1 MKRHGV
7 LRSVG
12 VVVAAGVFVGCGG
25 GGTSSTA
32 DSTSVAPASD
42 TAASDTAAS
51 DTLTAS
57 TTTPAITSVDA
68 PALSYIPATGEGAAR
83 LFTIEMTDS
92 TDGELR
98 VDISENEVAGV
109 GDMKRAAAWNSVIV
123 ASLLTGTL
131 PAKTF
136 RFVETGYIDG
146 PSAGAVQ
153 TVAVLSLLL
162 GDELRTDVAMTGTI
176 NPDGTVGPVG
186 GIPEKLTGASAE
198 GYKRVLIPMGLR
210 NSYSEKEQAFV
221 DVVALGTELGLE
233 VKEVSTIYEAYTEF
247 TGEQVPRL
255 TPSSNVR
262 LSNVAY
268 DRLKAKVSEFVA
280 KYEGMA
286 AKFGQLPTT
295 IAEQFLDVAK
305 ETDDLANRAVE
316 LSNQGLQAGAYNLIM
331 RAYGQLSAL
340 VFSGEAVE
348 LFISDG
354 ISGLNSK
361 IDEARSID
369 TQVIA
374 FLDNLKTYDP
384 KTVSE
389 AASLMNAYGGIF
401 DAFSLSGIALGE
413 LKAISDAFN
422 GGTLE
427 LGDAVAAI
435 TLPLIYLSVAGVQV
449 EGTKALFDV
458 GRDLGGPAIED
469 GVDLANL
476 ADLFRKGSD
485 ANWEAFRAIS
495 VERYSTKLNISAES
509 VIDRFRLSDVDI
521 ELSLDQSRSIDGLA
535 DYLGADKPNAQFA
548 QLGYAISNY
557 SRNAAIL
564 AKYESLGVLDDD
576 GNLVDVQAP
585 SAFSDALSLAKDQ
598 LAANIGLLRDAGIEP
613 ALEVGGLEAA
623 NIDREGDVTAKF
635 EALSMY
641 WGAYLSTRALAYLA
655 GIETKGLER

>member
-1 MKRHGV
+1 MRMKRQSRRV
-7 LRSVG
+7 LVHTFIVGSVL
-12 VVVAAGVFVGCGG
+12 ALSSCGG
-25 GGTSSTA
+25 GKTEPSSASTETTTSSA
-32 DSTSVAPASD
+32 DES
-42 TAASDTAAS
+42 
-51 DTLTAS
+51 S
-57 TTTPAITSVDA
+57 TTVTAGPTSVDA

-83 LFTIEMTDS
+83 LFTVEMTDS

-123 ASLLTGTL
+123 ASLLTGQL

-162 GDELRTDVAMTGTI
+162 GDTLRTDVAMTGTI

-186 GIPEKLTGASAE
+186 GIPEKLSGAAAE

-210 NSYSEKEQAFV
+210 NSYSQKADAFV
-221 DVVALGTELGLE
+221 DVVALGSELGLE
-233 VKEVSTIYEAYTEF
+233 VKEVSTVYDAYTEF
-247 TGEQVPRL
+247 TGQQVPRL
-255 TPSSNVR
+255 APSSNVR

-268 DRLKAKVSEFVA
+268 DRLKAKVTEFVA

-286 AKFGQLPTT
+286 AKFGQLPQSIT
-295 IAEQFLDVAK
+295 ERFLDVARD
-305 ETDDLANRAVE
+305 TDDLANRAVE
-316 LSNQGLQAGAYNLIM
+316 LSNQGLQAGAYSLIM
-331 RAYGQLSAL
+331 SAYGQLSSL

-354 ISGLNSK
+354 ISGLNTK
-361 IDEARSID
+361 IDEARAID

-401 DAFSLSGIALGE
+401 DAYSLSGIALGE
-413 LKAISDAFN
+413 INAISNAFN
-422 GGTLE
+422 EGRLNV
-427 LGDAVAAI
+427 GDAVAAL

-458 GRDLGGPAIED
+458 GRDLGGPDISAK
-469 GVDLANL
+469 VDLAGL
-476 ADLFRKGSD
+476 ANLFRKGSD

-509 VIDRFRLSDVDI
+509 VIDRLRLSDVDI
-521 ELSLDQSRSIDGLA
+521 ELSLDQARSIDGLA
-535 DYLGADKPNAQFA
+535 NYLGADKPNAQFA

-557 SRNAAIL
+557 SRNALIL

-598 LAANIGLLRDAGIEP
+598 LTANIGLLRESGIDP

-623 NIDREGDVTAKF
+623 NVDREGDVADKF

-641 WGAYLSTRALAYLA
+641 WGAYLSTRALSYLA
-655 GIETKGLER
+655 GIETNGLVR

>member
-1 MKRHGV
+1 MKRQSRRV
-7 LRSVG
+7 LVHTFIVGSVL
-12 VVVAAGVFVGCGG
+12 ALSSCGG
-25 GGTSSTA
+25 GKTEPSSASTETTTSSA
-32 DSTSVAPASD
+32 DES
-42 TAASDTAAS
+42 
-51 DTLTAS
+51 S
-57 TTTPAITSVDA
+57 TTVTAGPTSVDA

-83 LFTIEMTDS
+83 LFTVEMTDS

-123 ASLLTGTL
+123 ASLLTGQL

-162 GDELRTDVAMTGTI
+162 GDTLRTDVAMTGTI

-186 GIPEKLTGASAE
+186 GIPEKLSGAAAE

-210 NSYSEKEQAFV
+210 NSYSQKADAFV
-221 DVVALGTELGLE
+221 DVVALGSELGLE
-233 VKEVSTIYEAYTEF
+233 VKEVSTVYEAYTEF
-247 TGEQVPRL
+247 TGQQVPRL
-255 TPSSNVR
+255 APSSNVR

-268 DRLKAKVSEFVA
+268 DRLKAKVTEFVA

-286 AKFGQLPTT
+286 AKFGQLPQSIT
-295 IAEQFLDVAK
+295 ERFLDVARD
-305 ETDDLANRAVE
+305 TDDLANRAVE
-316 LSNQGLQAGAYNLIM
+316 LSNQGLQAGAYSLIM
-331 RAYGQLSAL
+331 SAYGQLSSL

-354 ISGLNSK
+354 ISGLNTK
-361 IDEARSID
+361 IDEARAID

-401 DAFSLSGIALGE
+401 DAYSLSGIALGE
-413 LKAISDAFN
+413 INAISNAFN
-422 GGTLE
+422 EGRLNV
-427 LGDAVAAI
+427 GDAVAAL

-458 GRDLGGPAIED
+458 GRDLGGPDISAK
-469 GVDLANL
+469 VDLAGL
-476 ADLFRKGSD
+476 ANLFRKGSD

-509 VIDRFRLSDVDI
+509 VIDRLRLSDVDI
-521 ELSLDQSRSIDGLA
+521 ELSLDQARSIDGLA
-535 DYLGADKPNAQFA
+535 NYLGADKPNAQFA

-557 SRNAAIL
+557 SRNALIL

-598 LAANIGLLRDAGIEP
+598 LTANIGLLRESGIDP

-623 NIDREGDVTAKF
+623 NVDREGDVADKF

-641 WGAYLSTRALAYLA
+641 WGAYLSTRALSYLA
-655 GIETKGLER
+655 GIETNGLVR

>member
-1 MKRHGV
+1 MV
-7 LRSVG
+7 RSVG
-12 VVVAAGVFVGCGG
+12 MVVAAGVLVLVGCGG
-25 GGTSSTA
+25 GNTTSAEES
-32 DSTSVAPASD
+32 APASAED
-42 TAASDTAAS
+42 TETSTTA
-51 DTLTAS
+51 
-57 TTTPAITSVDA
+57 TTTPAIASVDA

-83 LFTIEMTDS
+83 IFTVEMTDS

-123 ASLLTGTL
+123 ASLLTGQL

-210 NSYSEKEQAFV
+210 NSYSEKEDAVV
-221 DVVALGTELGLE
+221 DVVALGAELGLE
-233 VKEVSTIYEAYTEF
+233 VKEVSTVYEAYTEF
-247 TGEQVPRL
+247 TGKEVPRL
-255 TPSSNVR
+255 APSSNVR

-295 IAEQFLDVAK
+295 IAERFLDVAQ

-316 LSNQGLQAGAYNLIM
+316 LSNQGLQAGAYSLIM
-331 RAYGQLSAL
+331 TAYGQLSAL
-340 VFSGEAVE
+340 VFTGEAVE

-354 ISGLNSK
+354 ISGLNTK
-361 IDEARSID
+361 IDEARAID

-384 KTVSE
+384 QTVSE

-422 GGTLE
+422 EGSLE
-427 LGDAVAAI
+427 LGDAVAAL

-458 GRDLGGPAIED
+458 GRDLGGPEIEAD
-469 GVDLANL
+469 VDLAGL
-476 ADLFRKGSD
+476 ANLFRKGSD

-509 VIDRFRLSDVDI
+509 VIDRFRVSDVDI

-535 DYLGADKPNAQFA
+535 NYLGADKPNAQFA

-557 SRNAAIL
+557 SRNAVIL

-598 LAANIGLLRDAGIEP
+598 LTANIGLLRDAGIDP

-623 NIDREGDVTAKF
+623 NIDREGDVTDKF
-635 EALSMY
+635 EALSTY
-641 WGAYLSTRALAYLA
+641 WGAYLSTRALTYLA
-655 GIETKGLER
+655 GVETKGLNR

>member
-1 MKRHGV
+1 MRMKRQSRRV
-7 LRSVG
+7 LVHTFIVGSVL
-12 VVVAAGVFVGCGG
+12 ALSSCGG
-25 GGTSSTA
+25 GKTEPSTASTETTTSSA
-32 DSTSVAPASD
+32 DGSSTSV
-42 TAASDTAAS
+42 TAG
-51 DTLTAS
+51 
-57 TTTPAITSVDA
+57 PTSVDA

-83 LFTIEMTDS
+83 LFTVEMTDS

-123 ASLLTGTL
+123 ASLLTGQL

-162 GDELRTDVAMTGTI
+162 GDELRSDVAMTGTI

-186 GIPEKLTGASAE
+186 GIAEKLTGASAE

-221 DVVALGTELGLE
+221 DVVALGAELGLE

-255 TPSSNVR
+255 APSSNVR

-280 KYEGMA
+280 KYEGVA
-286 AKFGQLPTT
+286 AKFGQLPTS
-295 IAEQFLDVAK
+295 IAERFLDVAK

-316 LSNQGLQAGAYNLIM
+316 LSNQGLQAGAYSLIM
-331 RAYGQLSAL
+331 TAYGQLSAL

-413 LKAISDAFN
+413 INAISNAFN
-422 GGTLE
+422 EGRLE
-427 LGDAVAAI
+427 LGDAVAAL

-458 GRDLGGPAIED
+458 GRDLGGPEIAA
-469 GVDLANL
+469 GVNLVGLAN
-476 ADLFRKGSD
+476 LFRKGSD

-509 VIDRFRLSDVDI
+509 VIDRFRLNDVDI

-548 QLGYAISNY
+548 QLGYAVSNY
-557 SRNAAIL
+557 SRNALIL

-598 LAANIGLLRDAGIEP
+598 LTANIGLLRESGIDP

-623 NIDREGDVTAKF
+623 NVDREGDVADKF

-641 WGAYLSTRALAYLA
+641 WGAYLSTRALSYLA
-655 GIETKGLER
+655 GIETKGLDR

>member
-1 MKRHGV
+1 MV
-7 LRSVG
+7 RSVG
-12 VVVAAGVFVGCGG
+12 MVVAAGVLVLVGCGG
-25 GGTSSTA
+25 GNATSTEES
-32 DSTSVAPASD
+32 DPAPAED
-42 TAASDTAAS
+42 TETSTTA
-51 DTLTAS
+51 
-57 TTTPAITSVDA
+57 TTTPAIASVDA

-83 LFTIEMTDS
+83 IFTVEMTDS

-123 ASLLTGTL
+123 ASLLTGQL

-162 GDELRTDVAMTGTI
+162 GDELSTDVAMTGTI

-210 NSYSEKEQAFV
+210 NSYSAKEDAVV

-233 VKEVSTIYEAYTEF
+233 VKEVSTVYEAYTEF
-247 TGEQVPRL
+247 TGKEVPRL
-255 TPSSNVR
+255 APSSNVR

-295 IAEQFLDVAK
+295 IAERFLDVAQ

-316 LSNQGLQAGAYNLIM
+316 LSNQGLQAGAYSLIM
-331 RAYGQLSAL
+331 TAYGQLSAL
-340 VFSGEAVE
+340 VFTGEAVE

-354 ISGLNSK
+354 ISGLNRK
-361 IDEARSID
+361 IDEARAID

-384 KTVSE
+384 QTVSE

-422 GGTLE
+422 EGSLD
-427 LGDAVAAI
+427 LGDAVTAL

-458 GRDLGGPAIED
+458 GRDLGGPGIEAD
-469 GVDLANL
+469 VNLAGLAN
-476 ADLFRKGSD
+476 LFRKGSD

-509 VIDRFRLSDVDI
+509 VIDRFRVSDVDI

-535 DYLGADKPNAQFA
+535 NYLGADKPNAKFA

-557 SRNAAIL
+557 SRNAVIL
-564 AKYESLGVLDDD
+564 AKYESLGVLDDE

-598 LAANIGLLRDAGIEP
+598 LTANIGLLRDAGIDP

-623 NIDREGDVTAKF
+623 NIDREGDVTDKF

-641 WGAYLSTRALAYLA
+641 WGAYLSTRALTYLA
-655 GIETKGLER
+655 GVETKGLNR

>member
-1 MKRHGV
+1 MKRQSRRV
-7 LRSVG
+7 LVHTFIVGSVL
-12 VVVAAGVFVGCGG
+12 ALSSCGG
-25 GGTSSTA
+25 GKTEPSSASTETTTSSA
-32 DSTSVAPASD
+32 DES
-42 TAASDTAAS
+42 
-51 DTLTAS
+51 S
-57 TTTPAITSVDA
+57 TTVTAGPTSVDA

-83 LFTIEMTDS
+83 LFTVEMTDS

-123 ASLLTGTL
+123 ASLLTGQL

-162 GDELRTDVAMTGTI
+162 GDTLRTDVAMTGTI

-186 GIPEKLTGASAE
+186 GIPEKLSGAAAE

-210 NSYSEKEQAFV
+210 NSYSQKADAFV
-221 DVVALGTELGLE
+221 DVVALGSELGLE
-233 VKEVSTIYEAYTEF
+233 VKEVSTVYDAYTEF
-247 TGEQVPRL
+247 TGQQVPRL
-255 TPSSNVR
+255 APSSNVR

-268 DRLKAKVSEFVA
+268 DRLKAKVTEFVA

-286 AKFGQLPTT
+286 AKFGQLPQSIT
-295 IAEQFLDVAK
+295 ERFLDVARD
-305 ETDDLANRAVE
+305 TDDLANRAVE
-316 LSNQGLQAGAYNLIM
+316 LSNQGLQAGAYSLIM
-331 RAYGQLSAL
+331 SAYGQLSSL

-354 ISGLNSK
+354 ISGLNTK
-361 IDEARSID
+361 IDEARAID

-401 DAFSLSGIALGE
+401 DAYSLSGIALGE
-413 LKAISDAFN
+413 INAISNAFN
-422 GGTLE
+422 EGRLNV
-427 LGDAVAAI
+427 GDAVAAL

-458 GRDLGGPAIED
+458 GRDLGGPDISAK
-469 GVDLANL
+469 VDLAGL
-476 ADLFRKGSD
+476 ANLFRKGSD

-509 VIDRFRLSDVDI
+509 VIDRLRLSDVDI
-521 ELSLDQSRSIDGLA
+521 ELSLDQARSIDGLA
-535 DYLGADKPNAQFA
+535 NYLGADKPNAQFA

-557 SRNAAIL
+557 SRNALIL

-598 LAANIGLLRDAGIEP
+598 LTANIGLLRESGIDP

-623 NIDREGDVTAKF
+623 NVDREGDVTDKF

-641 WGAYLSTRALAYLA
+641 WGAYLSTRALSYLA
-655 GIETKGLER
+655 GIETNGLVR

>member
-1 MKRHGV
+1 MVH
-7 LRSVG
+7 SVG
-12 VVVAAGVFVGCGG
+12 MVVAAGVLVLVGCGG
-25 GGTSSTA
+25 GNTTSAEES
-32 DSTSVAPASD
+32 APASAED
-42 TAASDTAAS
+42 TETSTTA
-51 DTLTAS
+51 
-57 TTTPAITSVDA
+57 TTTPAIASVDA

-83 LFTIEMTDS
+83 IFTVEMTDS

-123 ASLLTGTL
+123 ASLLTGQL

-210 NSYSEKEQAFV
+210 NSYSEKEDAVV
-221 DVVALGTELGLE
+221 DVVALGAELGLE
-233 VKEVSTIYEAYTEF
+233 VKEVSTVYEAYTEF
-247 TGEQVPRL
+247 TGKEVPRL
-255 TPSSNVR
+255 APSSNVR

-295 IAEQFLDVAK
+295 IAERFLDVAQ

-316 LSNQGLQAGAYNLIM
+316 LSNQGLQAGAYSLIM
-331 RAYGQLSAL
+331 TAYGQLSAL
-340 VFSGEAVE
+340 VFTGEAVE

-354 ISGLNSK
+354 ISGLNTK
-361 IDEARSID
+361 IDEARAID

-384 KTVSE
+384 QTVSE

-422 GGTLE
+422 EGSLE
-427 LGDAVAAI
+427 LGDAVAAL

-458 GRDLGGPAIED
+458 GRDLGGPEIEAD
-469 GVDLANL
+469 VNLAGLAN
-476 ADLFRKGSD
+476 LFRKGSD

-509 VIDRFRLSDVDI
+509 VIDRFRVSDVDI

-535 DYLGADKPNAQFA
+535 NYLGADKPNAQFA

-557 SRNAAIL
+557 SRNAVIL
-564 AKYESLGVLDDD
+564 AKYESLGVLDDE

-598 LAANIGLLRDAGIEP
+598 LTANIGLLRDAGIDP

-623 NIDREGDVTAKF
+623 NIDREGEVTDKF
-635 EALSMY
+635 EALSTY
-641 WGAYLSTRALAYLA
+641 WGAYLSTRALTYLA
-655 GIETKGLER
+655 GVETKGLNR

>member
-1 MKRHGV
+1 MKRQTRRV
-7 LRSVG
+7 LVHTFIVGSVL
-12 VVVAAGVFVGCGG
+12 ALSSCGG
-25 GGTSSTA
+25 GKTAPSTA
-32 DSTSVAPASD
+32 STETTTAAADESSTSV
-42 TAASDTAAS
+42 TAG
-51 DTLTAS
+51 
-57 TTTPAITSVDA
+57 PTSVDA

-83 LFTIEMTDS
+83 LFTVEMTDS

-123 ASLLTGTL
+123 ASLLTGQL

-162 GDELRTDVAMTGTI
+162 GDTLRTDVAMTGTI

-186 GIPEKLTGASAE
+186 GIPEKLSGAAAE

-210 NSYSEKEQAFV
+210 NSYSQKADAFV
-221 DVVALGTELGLE
+221 DVVALGSELGLE
-233 VKEVSTIYEAYTEF
+233 VKEVSTVYEAYTEF
-247 TGEQVPRL
+247 TGQQVPRL
-255 TPSSNVR
+255 APSSNVR

-268 DRLKAKVSEFVA
+268 DRLKAKVTEFVA

-286 AKFGQLPTT
+286 AKFGQLPQS
-295 IAEQFLDVAK
+295 IAERFLDVARD
-305 ETDDLANRAVE
+305 TDDLANRAVE
-316 LSNQGLQAGAYNLIM
+316 LSNQGLQAGAYSLIM
-331 RAYGQLSAL
+331 SAYGQLSSL

-354 ISGLNSK
+354 ISGLNTK
-361 IDEARSID
+361 IDEARAID

-413 LKAISDAFN
+413 INAISNAFN
-422 GGTLE
+422 EGRLDV
-427 LGDAVAAI
+427 GDAVAAL

-458 GRDLGGPAIED
+458 GRDLGGPDISAK
-469 GVDLANL
+469 VDLAGL
-476 ADLFRKGSD
+476 ANLFRKGSD

-509 VIDRFRLSDVDI
+509 VIDRLRLSDVDI
-521 ELSLDQSRSIDGLA
+521 ELSLDQARSIDGLA
-535 DYLGADKPNAQFA
+535 NYLGADKPNAQFA

-557 SRNAAIL
+557 SRNALIL

-598 LAANIGLLRDAGIEP
+598 LTANIGLLRESGIDP

-623 NIDREGDVTAKF
+623 NVDREGDVADKF

-641 WGAYLSTRALAYLA
+641 WGAYLSTRALSYLA
-655 GIETKGLER
+655 GIETNGLVR

>member
-1 MKRHGV
+1 MKRQSRRV
-7 LRSVG
+7 LVHTFIVGSVL
-12 VVVAAGVFVGCGG
+12 ALSSCGG
-25 GGTSSTA
+25 GKTEPSSASTETTTSSA
-32 DSTSVAPASD
+32 DESSTSV
-42 TAASDTAAS
+42 TAG
-51 DTLTAS
+51 
-57 TTTPAITSVDA
+57 PTSVDA

-83 LFTIEMTDS
+83 LFTVEMTDS

-123 ASLLTGTL
+123 ASLLTGQL

-162 GDELRTDVAMTGTI
+162 GDTLRTDVAMTGTI

-186 GIPEKLTGASAE
+186 GIPEKLSGAAAE

-210 NSYSEKEQAFV
+210 NSYSQKADAFV
-221 DVVALGTELGLE
+221 DVVALGSELGLE
-233 VKEVSTIYEAYTEF
+233 VKEVSTVYEAYTEF
-247 TGEQVPRL
+247 TGQQVPRL
-255 TPSSNVR
+255 APSSNVR

-268 DRLKAKVSEFVA
+268 DRLKAKVTEFVA

-286 AKFGQLPTT
+286 AKFGQLPQSIT
-295 IAEQFLDVAK
+295 ERFLDVARD
-305 ETDDLANRAVE
+305 TDDLANRAVE
-316 LSNQGLQAGAYNLIM
+316 LSNQGLQAGAYSLIM
-331 RAYGQLSAL
+331 SAYGQLSSL

-354 ISGLNSK
+354 ISGLNTK
-361 IDEARSID
+361 IDEARAID

-401 DAFSLSGIALGE
+401 DAYSLSGIALGE
-413 LKAISDAFN
+413 INAISNAFN
-422 GGTLE
+422 EGRLNV
-427 LGDAVAAI
+427 GDAVAAL

-458 GRDLGGPAIED
+458 GRDLGGPDISAK
-469 GVDLANL
+469 VDLAGL
-476 ADLFRKGSD
+476 ANLFRKGSD

-509 VIDRFRLSDVDI
+509 VIDRLRLSDVDI
-521 ELSLDQSRSIDGLA
+521 ELSLDQARSIDGLA
-535 DYLGADKPNAQFA
+535 NYLGADKPNAQFA

-557 SRNAAIL
+557 SRNALIL

-598 LAANIGLLRDAGIEP
+598 LTANIGLLRESGIDP

-623 NIDREGDVTAKF
+623 NVDREGDVADKF

-641 WGAYLSTRALAYLA
+641 WGAYLSTRALSYLA
-655 GIETKGLER
+655 GIETNGLVR

>member
-1 MKRHGV
+1 MRMKRQSRRV
-7 LRSVG
+7 LVHTFIVGSVL
-12 VVVAAGVFVGCGG
+12 ALSSCGG
-25 GGTSSTA
+25 GKTEPSSASTETTTSSA
-32 DSTSVAPASD
+32 DES
-42 TAASDTAAS
+42 
-51 DTLTAS
+51 S
-57 TTTPAITSVDA
+57 TTVTAGPTSVDA

-83 LFTIEMTDS
+83 LFTVEMTDS

-123 ASLLTGTL
+123 ASLLTGQL

-162 GDELRTDVAMTGTI
+162 GDTLRTDVAMTGTI

-186 GIPEKLTGASAE
+186 GIPEKLSGAAAE

-210 NSYSEKEQAFV
+210 NSYSQKADAFV
-221 DVVALGTELGLE
+221 DVVALGSELGLE
-233 VKEVSTIYEAYTEF
+233 VKEVSTVYDAYTEF
-247 TGEQVPRL
+247 TGQQVPRL
-255 TPSSNVR
+255 APSSNVR

-268 DRLKAKVSEFVA
+268 DRLKAKVTEFVA

-286 AKFGQLPTT
+286 AKFGQLPQSIT
-295 IAEQFLDVAK
+295 ERFLDVARD
-305 ETDDLANRAVE
+305 TDDLANRAVE
-316 LSNQGLQAGAYNLIM
+316 LSNQGLQAGAYSLIM
-331 RAYGQLSAL
+331 SAYGQLSSL

-354 ISGLNSK
+354 ISGLNTK
-361 IDEARSID
+361 IDEARAID

-401 DAFSLSGIALGE
+401 DAYSLSGIALGE
-413 LKAISDAFN
+413 INAISNAFN
-422 GGTLE
+422 EGRLNV
-427 LGDAVAAI
+427 GDAVAAL

-458 GRDLGGPAIED
+458 GRDLGGPDISAK
-469 GVDLANL
+469 VDLAGL
-476 ADLFRKGSD
+476 ANLFRKGSD

-509 VIDRFRLSDVDI
+509 VIDRLRLSDVDI
-521 ELSLDQSRSIDGLA
+521 ELSLDQARSIDGLA
-535 DYLGADKPNAQFA
+535 NYLGADKPNAQFA

-557 SRNAAIL
+557 SRNALIL

-598 LAANIGLLRDAGIEP
+598 LTANIGLLRESGIDP

-623 NIDREGDVTAKF
+623 NVDREGDVTDKF

-641 WGAYLSTRALAYLA
+641 WGAYLSTRALSYLA
-655 GIETKGLER
+655 GIETNGLVR

>member
-1 MKRHGV
+1 MKRQSRRV
-7 LRSVG
+7 LVHTFIVGSVL
-12 VVVAAGVFVGCGG
+12 ALSSCGG
-25 GGTSSTA
+25 GKTEPSSASTETTTSSA
-32 DSTSVAPASD
+32 DES
-42 TAASDTAAS
+42 
-51 DTLTAS
+51 S
-57 TTTPAITSVDA
+57 TTVTAGPTSVDA

-83 LFTIEMTDS
+83 LFTVEMTDS

-123 ASLLTGTL
+123 ASLLTGQL

-162 GDELRTDVAMTGTI
+162 GDTLRTDVAMTGTI

-186 GIPEKLTGASAE
+186 GIPEKLSGAAAE

-210 NSYSEKEQAFV
+210 NSYSQKADAFV
-221 DVVALGTELGLE
+221 DVVALGSELGLE
-233 VKEVSTIYEAYTEF
+233 VKEVSTVYDAYTEF
-247 TGEQVPRL
+247 TGQQVPRL
-255 TPSSNVR
+255 APSSNVR

-268 DRLKAKVSEFVA
+268 DRLKAKVTEFVA

-286 AKFGQLPTT
+286 AKFGQLPQSIT
-295 IAEQFLDVAK
+295 ERFLDVARD
-305 ETDDLANRAVE
+305 TDDLANRAVE
-316 LSNQGLQAGAYNLIM
+316 LSNQGLQAGAYSLIM
-331 RAYGQLSAL
+331 SAYGQLSSL

-354 ISGLNSK
+354 ISGLNTK
-361 IDEARSID
+361 IDEARAID

-401 DAFSLSGIALGE
+401 DAYSLSGIALGE
-413 LKAISDAFN
+413 INAISNAFN
-422 GGTLE
+422 EGRLNV
-427 LGDAVAAI
+427 GDAVAAL

-458 GRDLGGPAIED
+458 GRDLGGPDISAK
-469 GVDLANL
+469 VDLAGL
-476 ADLFRKGSD
+476 ANLFRKGSD

-509 VIDRFRLSDVDI
+509 VIDRLRLSDVDI
-521 ELSLDQSRSIDGLA
+521 ELSLDQARSIDGLA
-535 DYLGADKPNAQFA
+535 NYLGADKPNAQFA

-557 SRNAAIL
+557 SRNALIL

-598 LAANIGLLRDAGIEP
+598 LTANIGLLRESGIDP

-623 NIDREGDVTAKF
+623 NVDREGDVADKF

-641 WGAYLSTRALAYLA
+641 WGAYLSTRALSYLA
-655 GIETKGLER
+655 GIETNGLVR

>member
-1 MKRHGV
+1 MKRQSRRV
-7 LRSVG
+7 LVHTFIVGSVL
-12 VVVAAGVFVGCGG
+12 ALSSCGG
-25 GGTSSTA
+25 GKTEPSSASTETTTSSA
-32 DSTSVAPASD
+32 DES
-42 TAASDTAAS
+42 
-51 DTLTAS
+51 S
-57 TTTPAITSVDA
+57 TTVTAGPTSVDA

-83 LFTIEMTDS
+83 LFTVEMTDS

-123 ASLLTGTL
+123 ASLLTGQL

-162 GDELRTDVAMTGTI
+162 GDALRTDVAMTGTI

-186 GIPEKLTGASAE
+186 GIPEKLSGAAAE

-210 NSYSEKEQAFV
+210 NSYSQKADAFV
-221 DVVALGTELGLE
+221 DVVALGSELGLE
-233 VKEVSTIYEAYTEF
+233 VKEVSTVYDAYTEF
-247 TGEQVPRL
+247 TGQQVPRL
-255 TPSSNVR
+255 APSSNVR

-268 DRLKAKVSEFVA
+268 DRLKAKVTEFVA

-286 AKFGQLPTT
+286 AKFGQLPQSIT
-295 IAEQFLDVAK
+295 ERFLDVARD
-305 ETDDLANRAVE
+305 TDDLANRAVE
-316 LSNQGLQAGAYNLIM
+316 LSNQGLQAGAYSLIM
-331 RAYGQLSAL
+331 SAYGQLSSL

-354 ISGLNSK
+354 ISGLNTK
-361 IDEARSID
+361 IDEARAID

-401 DAFSLSGIALGE
+401 DAYSLSGIALGE
-413 LKAISDAFN
+413 INAISNAFN
-422 GGTLE
+422 EGRLNV
-427 LGDAVAAI
+427 GDAVAAL

-458 GRDLGGPAIED
+458 GRDLGGPDISAK
-469 GVDLANL
+469 VDLAGL
-476 ADLFRKGSD
+476 ANLFRKGSD

-509 VIDRFRLSDVDI
+509 VIDRLRLSDVDI
-521 ELSLDQSRSIDGLA
+521 ELSLDQARSIDGLA
-535 DYLGADKPNAQFA
+535 NYLGADKPNAQFA

-557 SRNAAIL
+557 SRNALIL

-598 LAANIGLLRDAGIEP
+598 LTANIGLLRESGIDP

-623 NIDREGDVTAKF
+623 NVDREGDVADKF

-641 WGAYLSTRALAYLA
+641 WGAYLSTRALSYLA
-655 GIETKGLER
+655 GIETNGLVR

>member
-1 MKRHGV
+1 MRSHGV

-12 VVVAAGVFVGCGG
+12 AVVAAGALVLVGCGSG
-25 GGTSSTA
+25 DSPATQESVATSVEDTEPSSTA
-32 DSTSVAPASD
+32 
-42 TAASDTAAS
+42 
-51 DTLTAS
+51 
-57 TTTPAITSVDA
+57 TTTPSVASVDA
-68 PALSYIPATGEGAAR
+68 PALAYSSATGQGVAQI
-83 LFTIEMTDS
+83 FTVEMSDS

-98 VDISENEVAGV
+98 VDISENEVSGV

-123 ASLLTGTL
+123 ASLLTGQL

-162 GDELRTDVAMTGTI
+162 GDQLRTDVAMTGTI

-210 NSYSEKEQAFV
+210 NAYSEKEDAVV
-221 DVVALGTELGLE
+221 DVVALGAELGLE
-233 VKEVSTIYEAYTEF
+233 VKEVSTVYEAYTEF
-247 TGEQVPRL
+247 TGKEVPRL
-255 TPSSNVR
+255 APSSNVR

-295 IAEQFLDVAK
+295 IAEKFLDVAQ

-316 LSNQGLQAGAYNLIM
+316 LSNQGLQAGAYSLIM
-331 RAYGQLSAL
+331 TAYGQLSAL
-340 VFSGEAVE
+340 VFTGEAVE

-354 ISGLNSK
+354 ISGLNTK
-361 IDEARSID
+361 IDEARAID

-384 KTVSE
+384 QTVSE

-422 GGTLE
+422 EGKLE
-427 LGDAVAAI
+427 LGDAVAAL
-435 TLPLIYLSVAGVQV
+435 TLPLIYLSLAGVQV
-449 EGTKALFDV
+449 EATKALFDV
-458 GRDLGGPAIED
+458 GRDLGGPEIEAD
-469 GVDLANL
+469 VDLAGL
-476 ADLFRKGSD
+476 ANLFRKGSD
-485 ANWEAFRAIS
+485 ANWEAFRAVS

-509 VIDRFRLSDVDI
+509 VIDRFRVSDVDI
-521 ELSLDQSRSIDGLA
+521 ELSIDQSRSIDGLA
-535 DYLGADKPNAQFA
+535 NYLGADKPNAQFA

-557 SRNAAIL
+557 SRNAVIL
-564 AKYESLGVLDDD
+564 AKYESLGVLDDE

-598 LAANIGLLRDAGIEP
+598 LTANIGLLRDAGIDP

-623 NIDREGDVTAKF
+623 NIDREGDVTDKF
-635 EALSMY
+635 DALSLY
-641 WGAYLSTRALAYLA
+641 WGAYLSTRALTYLA
-655 GIETKGLER
+655 GVETKGLNR

>member
-1 MKRHGV
+1 MKRQSLRV
-7 LRSVG
+7 LVHTFIVGSVL
-12 VVVAAGVFVGCGG
+12 ALSSCGG
-25 GGTSSTA
+25 GKTEPSSASTETTTSSA
-32 DSTSVAPASD
+32 DESSTSV
-42 TAASDTAAS
+42 TAG
-51 DTLTAS
+51 
-57 TTTPAITSVDA
+57 PTSVDA

-83 LFTIEMTDS
+83 LFTVEMTDS

-123 ASLLTGTL
+123 ASLLTGQL

-162 GDELRTDVAMTGTI
+162 GDTLRTDVAMTGTI

-186 GIPEKLTGASAE
+186 GIPEKLSGAAAE

-210 NSYSEKEQAFV
+210 NSYSQKADAFV
-221 DVVALGTELGLE
+221 DVVALGSELGLE
-233 VKEVSTIYEAYTEF
+233 VKEVSTVYEAYTEF
-247 TGEQVPRL
+247 TGQQVPRL
-255 TPSSNVR
+255 VPSSNVR

-268 DRLKAKVSEFVA
+268 DRLKAKVTEFVA

-286 AKFGQLPTT
+286 AKFGQLPQS
-295 IAEQFLDVAK
+295 IAERFLDVARD
-305 ETDDLANRAVE
+305 TDDLANRAVE
-316 LSNQGLQAGAYNLIM
+316 LSNQGLQAGAYSLIM
-331 RAYGQLSAL
+331 SAYGQLSSL

-354 ISGLNSK
+354 ISGLNTK
-361 IDEARSID
+361 IDEARAID

-413 LKAISDAFN
+413 INAISNAFN
-422 GGTLE
+422 EGRLNV
-427 LGDAVAAI
+427 GDAVAAL

-458 GRDLGGPAIED
+458 GRDLGGPDISAK
-469 GVDLANL
+469 VDLAGL
-476 ADLFRKGSD
+476 ANLFRKGSD

-509 VIDRFRLSDVDI
+509 VIDRLRLSDVDI
-521 ELSLDQSRSIDGLA
+521 ELSLDQARSIDGLA
-535 DYLGADKPNAQFA
+535 NYLGADKPNAQFA

-557 SRNAAIL
+557 SRNALIL

-598 LAANIGLLRDAGIEP
+598 LTANIGLLRESGIDP

-623 NIDREGDVTAKF
+623 NVDREGDVADKF

-641 WGAYLSTRALAYLA
+641 WGAYLSTRALSYLA
-655 GIETKGLER
+655 GIETSGLVR